1 MKKTLRIFPPLPP
14 LRLRVSALNSDR
26 PSTGRFGRLKAQSLS
41 RGLPMGLPRGSG
53 PWGSKARRNSYEK
66 KRRAPARRSR
76 NQKSFETQSPQSRK
90 GPEGFMRNA
99 RKQERTSS
107 LNLFSCLPVFLI
119 QSLLRFGRLKIYAER
134 NEIKG

>member
-1 MKKTLRIFPPLPP
+1 LLRILTIKKSQRQPPIFGALPP
-14 LRLRVSALNSDR
+14 CLSSL
-26 PSTGRFGRLKAQSLS
+26 LKGAFFLETHFEPC
-41 RGLPMGLPRGSG
+41 GKP
-53 PWGSKARRNSYEK
+53 KI
-66 KRRAPARRSR
+66 PARRSR